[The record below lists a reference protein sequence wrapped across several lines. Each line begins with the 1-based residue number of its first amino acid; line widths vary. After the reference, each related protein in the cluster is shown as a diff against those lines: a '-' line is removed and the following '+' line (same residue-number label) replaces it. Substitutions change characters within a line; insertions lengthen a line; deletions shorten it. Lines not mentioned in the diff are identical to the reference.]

1 MSRRALFGIWLA
13 MQAAALIVAVRALY
27 SIFANQDKA
36 WAIFRAYDRLANV
49 ALNGSETE
57 TISSRAYRA
66 KTEGRRWGCFLCR
79 WLDSLEKDHCR
90 KSAGT

>member
-1 MSRRALFGIWLA
+1 MAIRAF
-13 MQAAALIVAVRALY
+13 Y
-27 SIFANQDKA
+27 SIFTNPDKA
-36 WAIFRAYDRLANV
+36 LAMFRSYDRLANV
-49 ALNGSETE
+49 ALNGSEKE